1 MRAEENK
8 AYYEKRADTRRLNN
22 IYKIG
27 NTGKSP
33 HPAIEIEI
41 KKTNYLD
48 YQNKRQHP
56 IEQVQCLMRDIKIKS
71 HQVGN
76 IK

>member
-1 MRAEENK
+1 MRTEENK
-8 AYYEKRADTRRLNN
+8 ANYYKRADARCFND
-22 IYKIG
+22 IQEIG

-33 HPAIEIEI
+33 HPTVNIKI